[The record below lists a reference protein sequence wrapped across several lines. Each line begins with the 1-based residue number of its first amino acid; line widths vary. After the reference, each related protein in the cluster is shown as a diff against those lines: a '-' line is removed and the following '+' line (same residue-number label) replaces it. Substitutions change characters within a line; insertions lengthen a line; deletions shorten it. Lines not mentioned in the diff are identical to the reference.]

1 MRVININSGNNSA
14 TALSFNPLV
23 KRILLNRSI
32 AKQLSG
38 IRNDVR
44 QNMRLVSKEAKR
56 NKLAKKSIIAEKR
69 KIAEEKL
76 LLKEKLNQRNYK
88 AYHTVCGHAY

>member
-1 MRVININSGNNSA
+1 MRVINMNSGNNPA

-23 KRILLNRSI
+23 KRIFLKRSI
-32 AKQLSG
+32 AKRLSA

-56 NKLAKKSIIAEKR
+56 NQLAKKNIIAERR

-76 LLKEKLNQRNYK
+76 LLKEKLNQ
-88 AYHTVCGHAY
+88 